1 MLYSR
6 YSSPDAFSQ
15 IENEKNICL
24 IGDFNARTAEDDEFI
39 TLDEN
44 TLFETFDDFNENA
57 PNILQQLNLPLK
69 RNNVDKGKN
78 PYGNLLLNLCRG
90 NDLFIVNGRIGDNK
104 EGNLTCR
111 NASVVDYTICNSEF
125 LKKHCKYE
133 YFRFFK
139 IIFRCSFTVSC

>member
-1 MLYSR
+1 M
-6 YSSPDAFSQ
+6 
-15 IENEKNICL
+15 
-24 IGDFNARTAEDDEFI
+24 
-39 TLDEN
+39 
-44 TLFETFDDFNENA
+44 
-57 PNILQQLNLPLK
+57 PNVLQQLNLPLK

-111 NASVVDYTICNSEF
+111 NASVIDYTICNSEF
-125 LKKHCKYE
+125 LKNIVNE

-139 IIFRCSFTVSC
+139 AIFRCPFTVSC